1 MNVFQLILD
10 GKCVKRP
17 FFKLAGANCT
27 TFIIVRCQVGLK
39 KLAFGKP
46 GHLMPVPLTC

>member
-17 FFKLAGANCT
+17 IFILAGANCT
-27 TFIIVRCQVGLK
+27 TFLKCQVGFK
-39 KLAFGKP
+39 SW
-46 GHLMPVPLTC
+46 PLENRGIISERSTI